1 MNGANLYEFD
11 PFIQP
16 RVGQNCVV
24 YRGFMNGKRQIVMK
38 EYEEPKI
45 RIIDVKND
53 DLILNS
59 KEKEDIKKL

>member
-1 MNGANLYEFD
+1 
-11 PFIQP
+11 
-16 RVGQNCVV
+16 
-24 YRGFMNGKRQIVMK
+24 MK

-59 KEKEDIKKL
+59 KEKEDINKSFKLI

>member
-1 MNGANLYEFD
+1 
-11 PFIQP
+11 
-16 RVGQNCVV
+16 
-24 YRGFMNGKRQIVMK
+24 MK

-59 KEKEDIKKL
+59 KEKEDNKKALNLSNW